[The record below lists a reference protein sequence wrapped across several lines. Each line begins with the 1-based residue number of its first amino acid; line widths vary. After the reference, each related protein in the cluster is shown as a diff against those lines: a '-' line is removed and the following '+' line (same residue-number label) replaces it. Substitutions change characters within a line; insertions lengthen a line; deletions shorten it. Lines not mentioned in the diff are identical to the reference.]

1 MWKCNFMH
9 VKKQGQIHGNP
20 VADGWAGA
28 VMQKALEIQK
38 SYGTDGRTDQPTDLL
53 TDTARCRVAC
63 PRLKKE
69 CLYCCID

>member
-28 VMQKALEIQK
+28 VLQKLVGIQK
-38 SYGTDGRTDQPTDLL
+38 GDRRTDGRRDGPTDGRTD
-53 TDTARCRVAC
+53 RHGKV
-63 PRLKKE
+63 
-69 CLYCCID
+69 